1 MIFEALLNDPN
12 TYDDRKIQKILK
24 DDFQTNFNVANAS
37 LNKLKRFQNHLM
49 HKQNVILKE
58 SGFNRYHNDPEY
70 IKTVLMLDVINK
82 KIEELK

>member
-12 TYDDRKIQKILK
+12 IYDDKKIQKILK
-24 DDFQTNFNVANAS
+24 DDYQTNFNVANAS
-37 LNKLKRFQNHLM
+37 LNKLRRFQKHLTN
-49 HKQNVILKE
+49 KQDVILKE

-70 IKTVLMLDVINK
+70 IKNVLMLDVINK